1 VKACFKQFFGVLVLL
16 AVYLVLAIVRMDW
29 AVQSSQVTWDYLKEM
44 VLILPPVFLL
54 MGLIEAWIPKNK
66 IQKWLGSGSGLKG
79 IAISFALG
87 TLPTGPLYVAFPM
100 AGALVRKGASH
111 TNMVVF
117 LGAWAALK
125 IPQLMVEIKFLGIA
139 FTLLR
144 FVLTLA
150 ALILMGLLVE
160 GVLHRFPDK
169 QWLEK
174 GEEQAEQSMMKTRKR
189 EV

>member
-1 VKACFKQFFGVLVLL
+1 MKVGFKQYIGVFVIG
-16 AVYLVLAIVRMDW
+16 AVYIILSIVRVDW
-29 AVQSSQVTWDYLKEM
+29 AVQSSKVVWDYLKEM
-44 VLILPPVFLL
+44 VLILPPVFML

-66 IQKWLGSGSGLKG
+66 IQKWLGGDSGLKG
-79 IAISFALG
+79 IAISFVLG

-100 AGALVRKGASH
+100 ASTLVRKGASH
-111 TNMVVF
+111 TNIVVF

-150 ALILMGLLVE
+150 TLIVMGLIIE

-169 QWLEK
+169 EWLKK
-174 GEEQAEQSMMKTRKR
+174 GDEQVEHSMMDTRER